1 MKGTAGKGSEVRQQG
16 QQRNRQKD
24 NSTES
29 QRGKVLILGG
39 GCQQLPAI
47 RKARELGLHVLVAD
61 YNENPP
67 GRAEADEFHQ
77 ISTTDREQILE
88 LALREQVDGVMTF
101 ASDPAQRT
109 VSYVAEQL
117 GLPGESAESAEI
129 LGDKARLREYL
140 RRLQIPTPRSMV
152 LDGGAESLTT
162 ISDELESVPFPLL
175 IKPLRSS
182 GSRGI
187 TLVEELDHACL
198 QAAYEKA
205 AGIGAAGCAI
215 AEEYIEYGYPHLI
228 GGDIVVR
235 DGRIAVLG
243 LMDCIREEDHP
254 LVPCG
259 KIFPSAASDGQK
271 EQIWQTLERVVQDLQ
286 IRNAEM
292 NVELILGADGRV
304 FPIEIALRAGGNG
317 IPLLLSDALGM
328 DLIQEGI
335 LLATRE
341 EVRRQ
346 LKEDSSRDNC
356 EWQDHEGENHE
367 EDHEREEHQ
376 KAKADSAKTDTMKRK
391 RRYACDNSRYSGLLE
406 ADDAP
411 AYVSYNLHARQHGTF
426 NGYTIAPAWQEHLY
440 RTELFKREGDPVE
453 PYIDA
458 SGIIGVL
465 YFRFDSREELEQL
478 GRPEDGIGLVG
489 GAADQ
494 IDVP

>member
-1 MKGTAGKGSEVRQQG
+1 MKGTAGKGSETRQQG
-16 QQRNRQKD
+16 QQRHRQKD
-24 NSTES
+24 KSTES

-47 RKARELGLHVLVAD
+47 RKAREMGLHVLVAD

-77 ISTTDREQILE
+77 ISTTDREQILA
-88 LALREQVDGVMTF
+88 LALREQVDGIMTF

-117 GLPGESAESAEI
+117 GLPGESAASAEI

-162 ISDELESVPFPLL
+162 MSDEHESVPFPLL

-187 TLVEELDHACL
+187 TLVEELDHICL

-205 AGIGAAGCAI
+205 AGIGAAGRAI

-271 EQIWQTLERVVQDLQ
+271 EQIRQILERVVQDLQ

-341 EVRRQ
+341 EVRRRLQ
-346 LKEDSSRDNC
+346 EDPAWENC
-356 EWQDHEGENHE
+356 ERQDHERENHE
-367 EDHEREEHQ
+367 EDHEREDRQ
-376 KAKADSAKTDTMKRK
+376 KA
-391 RRYACDNSRYSGLLE
+391 E
-406 ADDAP
+406 PDASP
-411 AYVSYNLHARQHGTF
+411 VYMSYNLHARQHRTF
-426 NGYTIAPAWQEHLY
+426 QGYTIAPAWKEHLY

-478 GRPEDGIGLVG
+478 GRPEDGIGLV
-489 GAADQ
+489 
-494 IDVP
+494 